1 MMYDFETRVAVMELK
16 GVLKEL
22 QRISVRAEMNLAWD
36 NVLEL
41 PKELADMKKLIK
53 HIDDKIKELETKNKV
68 YENEDELY

>member
-1 MMYDFETRVAVMELK
+1 MKYDFETRVAVMELK

-22 QRISVRAEMNLAWD
+22 QRISIRAEMNLAWD

-41 PKELADMKKLIK
+41 PKELTDMKKLIK

-68 YENEDELY
+68 DEDELY